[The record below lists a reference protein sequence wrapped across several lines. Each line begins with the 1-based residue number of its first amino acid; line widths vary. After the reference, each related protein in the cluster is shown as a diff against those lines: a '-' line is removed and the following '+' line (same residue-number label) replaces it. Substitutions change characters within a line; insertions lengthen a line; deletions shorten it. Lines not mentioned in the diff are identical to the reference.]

1 MKKSVMILTILLTGS
16 LLAACGD
23 NAEQEDPWIDI
34 APGSD
39 LTDVTERTEYY
50 DLFVETED
58 LFDVEL
64 WEKNPEAYYSGD
76 IEKLGITVYNLLSTQ
91 FAKGEPSQLW
101 SVVSPAGV
109 DIYLYRTDG
118 SRELLLSRLSDDDCS
133 FVDARYAGY
142 MDNNR
147 NCYFYVTN
155 WPEINRTYTPAGTIM
170 KILPTGEILYQNSLE
185 PGFSMDDIRQ
195 TEDGRIYV
203 LLADP

>member
-1 MKKSVMILTILLTGS
+1 M
-16 LLAACGD
+16 
-23 NAEQEDPWIDI
+23 
-34 APGSD
+34 
-39 LTDVTERTEYY
+39 
-50 DLFVETED
+50 
-58 LFDVEL
+58 
-64 WEKNPEAYYSGD
+64 
-76 IEKLGITVYNLLSTQ
+76 
-91 FAKGEPSQLW
+91 
-101 SVVSPAGV
+101 SPAGV

-142 MDNNR
+142 MDKNR

-155 WPEINRTYTPAGTIM
+155 WPEINGAYTPAGTIM

-185 PGFSMDDIRQ
+185 PVFSMDDIRQ